1 MSNFQT
7 IISDLRKK
15 KLLVSIPVKI
25 KFKLKNK
32 KKYREVDAKQFTYVI
47 KWKDILKVFR
57 NNK

>member
-1 MSNFQT
+1 M
-7 IISDLRKK
+7 RKK